1 VTVGVDDTRHGMVLP
16 TQGFGQEALCCG
28 RVLLGREEK
37 VECGADGVHRPIKVT
52 PLAFHPDISLV
63 HTPAVIGRLQVVA

>member
-1 VTVGVDDTRHGMVLP
+1 MPIGVDDTRRGMVLL

-37 VECGADGVHRPIKVT
+37 VEGRAGGVHRPIKVT
-52 PLAFHPDISLV
+52 PLGFHPDLRFVDAPTIARRLEV
-63 HTPAVIGRLQVVA
+63 PA

>member
-1 VTVGVDDTRHGMVLP
+1 MMTRGAGRFCRPKALALK
-16 TQGFGQEALCCG
+16 ALCCG

-37 VECGADGVHRPIKVT
+37 VEGRTGRVKSPIKVT